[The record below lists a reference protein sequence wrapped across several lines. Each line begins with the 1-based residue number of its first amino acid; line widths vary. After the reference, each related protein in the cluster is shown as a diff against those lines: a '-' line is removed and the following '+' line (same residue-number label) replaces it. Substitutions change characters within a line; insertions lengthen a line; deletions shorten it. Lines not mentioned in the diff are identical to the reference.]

1 MRIFKI
7 VIILA
12 IVAVITQCKCS
23 HSKAPATLQELDSLN
38 DSIPDISYAL
48 PAPDEMLSDIMSYSV
63 TINPKLTNPLGNAK
77 KYPDTKSQAIN
88 MGVYVADFA
97 YLNLNKNKTNA
108 LDYFKTIRELAIKL
122 NVYEFIDE
130 SFFDRVQNN
139 LTNNDSLILISRELY
154 FNMSEILENANRN
167 NVFALVS
174 AGAIIETVYLSSY
187 SVTNFNDCQAIIFKI
202 FEQKYLLATMFEFV
216 SVYKKD
222 PEFSSIIADLERI
235 KDILD
240 KGSESDNLS
249 TVVKDKENHF
259 KTESSELQFNV
270 DEKLFNELKVAINE
284 VRSDIVNAS
293 K

>member
-1 MRIFKI
+1 MKI
-7 VIILA
+7 LKIAIILG
-12 IVAVITQCKCS
+12 VITSLTQCKCS
-23 HSKAPATLQELDSLN
+23 HSKAPATLMELDSLH
-38 DSIPDISYAL
+38 DSISDVSYVL
-48 PAPDEMLSDIMSYSV
+48 PAPDEMLSDIMSYTM
-63 TINPKLTNPLGNAK
+63 TINPKLANSLENAK
-77 KYPDTKSQAIN
+77 RYPDNKSQAIN
-88 MGVYVADFA
+88 LGVYVADFA

-167 NVFALVS
+167 NVFALIS
-174 AGAIIETVYLSSY
+174 AGAIIETIYLSSY
-187 SVTNFNDCQAIIFKI
+187 SVSNFNDCQAIIYKI

-216 SVYKKD
+216 SMYKKD
-222 PEFSSIIADLERI
+222 PEFSSIISDLEKI

-240 KGSESDNLS
+240 KGSESDKLA
-249 TVVKDKENHF
+249 TIVKDKENHF
-259 KTESSELQFNV
+259 KAESSELQYNV
-270 DEKLFNELKVAINE
+270 DEKLFNELKIAINE
-284 VRSDIVNAS
+284 VRNNIVTTS